1 MANRIGYTYEDGGNR
16 ARCLLHGSKSGSTL
30 GHNQVWTQPNQFRSV
45 RGQAI
50 GISGSTIIYLDIIT
64 GPPSQLMELL
74 YKRLQGYG
82 VLRIGFSNDPQH
94 RNSSY
99 PVGLLRPRRKW
110 PRSRRSAEK
119 RDELASLHVRHQA
132 KEAALYRLRRVL

>member
-1 MANRIGYTYEDGGNR
+1 LANRIGYTYEDGGNR
-16 ARCLLHGSKSGSTL
+16 SRCLLHGSKSWSTL

-45 RGQAI
+45 RRQAI

-74 YKRLQGYG
+74 YKRLPGYG

-99 PVGLLRPRRKW
+99 PVRLLRPRRDR
-110 PRSRRSAEK
+110 PRDHRAAEK
-119 RDELASLHVRHQA
+119 RDELA
-132 KEAALYRLRRVL
+132 AAHIWPLGTRFVICRVFKT